1 MRGESREG
9 EMNGERL
16 KESPGIFFFFLNMKA
31 LTVIAKGHR
40 LARMFIRL
48 L

>member
-9 EMNGERL
+9 ERNGERL
-16 KESPGIFFFFLNMKA
+16 KESPGIFFFFNMKA
-31 LTVIAKGHR
+31 LAVIAKGHR
-40 LARMFIRL
+40 LVRMFIRL

>member
-9 EMNGERL
+9 GMNGERL
-16 KESPGIFFFFLNMKA
+16 KESPGIFFFNMKSLA
-31 LTVIAKGHR
+31 VIAKGHR
-40 LARMFIRL
+40 LARTFIRL